1 MSKKSLLFVSS
12 LALLTLITAC
22 SDDNDGALFDAEQ
35 PNYEFAAVDARFQ
48 KFLDDSDLFDGISV
62 TLVDQQQGTIHE
74 AAFGD
79 HSVDTVVMLASTS
92 KMPAALLLMALN
104 DDASLN
110 FDVSATIDN
119 YLPWDGVYGDSTTE
133 QLVSNTSGIP
143 GLTSVGKYGTHL
155 CQYVGASDFSGCAQT
170 IYSTDIEGSVAPGT
184 AFSYGG
190 SQWQLAGAVA
200 ESVGGA
206 SWDQLFAQ
214 YIAQPCELE
223 VFRFGNQW
231 SDLDRWTGN
240 PDSLIGVENPN
251 IEGGAI
257 SNMRDYAKLLQL
269 LLDGGRCGDT
279 QVVSTE
285 SVEFLQRDRGG
296 PLGVPYAMGL
306 WIQAPEDGSAAT
318 VFYDPGA
325 FGSISWI
332 DTARGYGGYV
342 AIDDYSRTRAGEP
355 VVLVLNEIIS
365 LVEQAIDEARAQ

>member
-1 MSKKSLLFVSS
+1 MVKKSLWLGIS
-12 LALLTLITAC
+12 LALLTLTTAC
-22 SDDNDGALFDAEQ
+22 SDDNDKSLFDAAQ
-35 PNYEFAAVDARFQ
+35 PNFDFAAVDARLQ

-62 TLVDQQQGTIHE
+62 TLVDQQQGSVHE

-79 HSVDTVVMLASTS
+79 HTVDTVVMLASTS
-92 KMPAALLLMALN
+92 KMPASLLLMALH

-110 FDVSATIDN
+110 FDISATIDN
-119 YLPWDGVYGDSTTE
+119 YLPWDGAYGDSTTE

-143 GLTSVGKYGTHL
+143 GLASVDKYGAHL
-155 CQYVGASDFSGCAQT
+155 CQYLATSQFSECAET
-170 IYSTDIEGSVAPGT
+170 IYSTELEGSVAPGT

-214 YIAQPCELE
+214 YIGEPCELE
-223 VFRFGNQW
+223 VFRFGNPW
-231 SDLDRWTGN
+231 SDVGQWTGD
-240 PDSLIGVENPN
+240 PDSLIGLDNPN

-279 QVVSTE
+279 QVVSKE
-285 SVEFLQRDRGG
+285 SVEFLQKDRGG

-306 WIQAPEDGSAAT
+306 WIQAPEDGSSAT
-318 VFYDPGA
+318 VLYDPGA

-355 VVLVLNEIIS
+355 VVLVLSEIIP
-365 LVEQAIDEARAQ
+365 LVEQAIDEARVP